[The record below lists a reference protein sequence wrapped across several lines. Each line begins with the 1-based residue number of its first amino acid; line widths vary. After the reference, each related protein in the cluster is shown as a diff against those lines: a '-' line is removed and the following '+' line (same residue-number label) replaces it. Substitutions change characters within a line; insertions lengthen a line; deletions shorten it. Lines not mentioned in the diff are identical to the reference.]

1 MQLPDHMSASQI
13 NCYLRC
19 SLSYKFKYLDCI
31 ATEQT
36 SSALVLGSAFHLAA
50 EKLHRDLMNG
60 GPKNSEK
67 YRDVLGDALTTDF
80 GCLDVLTKDGED
92 RDTLIEEGDKLLDI
106 YIDFRT
112 KQKTKIVAAEQRV
125 ERQLVNVRTGEILEV
140 PFVGYIDL
148 IEEDSDGLTVV
159 DLKTAKRSY
168 SQADVDGNLQ
178 LSCYGL
184 MGLLDTGSIPRLRI
198 DAVVR
203 NKVPKVVRLET
214 SRTEDDLV
222 RFWSLAVNI
231 RSAIEAGVFL
241 PCPSWACPTCDY
253 TEECRLWGSESN
265 GEER

>member
-1 MQLPDHMSASQI
+1 MNLPDHLSASQV

-19 SLSYKFKYLDCI
+19 SLAYRLKYIDKI
-31 ATEQT
+31 VTEQKA
-36 SSALVLGSAFHLAA
+36 SALVLGSAFHLAA

-60 GPKNSEK
+60 GPKK
-67 YRDVLGDALTTDF
+67 TQLYCDVIGDALATEY
-80 GCLDVLTKDGED
+80 GCFDILGKDGED
-92 RDTLIEEGDKLLDI
+92 RDTLTREGGKLLDI
-106 YIDFRT
+106 YIKYRT
-112 KQKTKIVAAEQRV
+112 GHKTRIVAAEQRV

-198 DAVVR
+198 DAAVR